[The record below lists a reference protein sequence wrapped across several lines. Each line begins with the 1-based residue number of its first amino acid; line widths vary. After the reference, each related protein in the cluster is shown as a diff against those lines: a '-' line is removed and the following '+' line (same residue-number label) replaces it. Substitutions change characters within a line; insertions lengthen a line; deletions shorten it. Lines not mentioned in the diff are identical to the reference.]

1 MAKDKKTDDGAAGQP
16 QDGVRLSAHP
26 RAREHLALAKGWGGI
41 ISFLSAAAAS
51 YAAELPMTDLLLR
64 ALLAGIIGSM
74 LAWGLTLAVWRHL
87 ALAQIEGLRRKL
99 VADIDAKR
107 RELEGGGET
116 AGRAAL
122 EQRVLAE
129 ADKAR
134 ERAPEGALNA

>member
-74 LAWGLTLAVWRHL
+74 LAWGLTLAVW
-87 ALAQIEGLRRKL
+87 QI
-99 VADIDAKR
+99 
-107 RELEGGGET
+107 
-116 AGRAAL
+116 GRAH
-122 EQRVLAE
+122 V
-129 ADKAR
+129 
-134 ERAPEGALNA
+134 